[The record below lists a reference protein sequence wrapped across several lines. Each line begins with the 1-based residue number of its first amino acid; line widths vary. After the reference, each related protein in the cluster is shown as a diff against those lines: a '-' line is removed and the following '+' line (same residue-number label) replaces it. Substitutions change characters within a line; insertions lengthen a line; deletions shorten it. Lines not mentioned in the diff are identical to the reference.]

1 MISAN
6 LALWILVG
14 FIVVLAIAIPLLD
27 SVEKFS
33 KFISLRWTCVSV
45 ILLIM
50 VGVIINFNHLSDNT
64 RDIVIRGGLIVVG
77 VFLVLRTVEK
87 VLSKG
92 WLRGIN
98 VKGTIQ
104 KGDLKATAE
113 LNHTDDNKDDEK
125 KDDGGEGE

>member
-14 FIVVLAIAIPLLD
+14 LVVVLAVTIPLLD

-113 LNHTDDNKDDEK
+113 IKKSEESSDTVEDDT
-125 KDDGGEGE
+125 EGE

>member
-14 FIVVLAIAIPLLD
+14 FVVVFAIAIPLLD

-113 LNHTDDNKDDEK
+113 IKKSEESSDFLDDDT
-125 KDDGGEGE
+125 EGE

>member
-77 VFLVLRTVEK
+77 VFLVLRTMEK

-113 LNHTDDNKDDEK
+113 IKKSEESSDTIEDDT
-125 KDDGGEGE
+125 EGE

>member
-14 FIVVLAIAIPLLD
+14 LVVVLAVAIPLLD

-33 KFISLRWTCVSV
+33 KFISLRWTCISV

-113 LNHTDDNKDDEK
+113 IKKSEESSDTVEDDT
-125 KDDGGEGE
+125 EGE

>member
-113 LNHTDDNKDDEK
+113 IKKSEESSDTIEDDT
-125 KDDGGEGE
+125 EGE